1 MTVFGYRVTDREGR
15 VSEGVVEAPEESSA
29 RDRLRE
35 MGFLPIRVWPASSP
49 PEKVAGPAAAKGRS
63 GRGARRDLLP
73 FLQGLTTLLRAGIP
87 LDRSLEMLGD
97 LFRARAMGNVAGSL
111 LRDVRAGSSLADAM
125 RKAPGS
131 PFSRFTVQMVSA
143 GQATGRLEDAL
154 DQAYQFLERSRDF
167 RSTLVGSLLYPAILL
182 VASILSVVLLVVY
195 VVPRFAVVFS
205 SSGVLLPLPT
215 RVLLA
220 VSSFFRGYGLFLL
233 AAIALA
239 YLVFSAALRRPETR
253 RAWDRGKLGWPLV
266 GEVLTAI
273 ETSRV
278 MRSLSSLLSGGVPI
292 LPAFVIAR
300 EVSGNLAIRDGM
312 DAARLRVQG
321 GAKVARALAETTPVP
336 EMAIQMIA
344 VGEETG
350 RLEAML
356 ESVAET
362 YESTARRG
370 LRNFLTVLEPA
381 VILGMG
387 LMVGFIVFS
396 MFLAIFQMNE
406 VPF

>member
-1 MTVFGYRVTDREGR
+1 MAVFGYRVTDREGR
-15 VSEGVVEAPEESSA
+15 VSEGVVEAPEERIA
-29 RDRLRE
+29 RDRLRD
-35 MGFLPIRVWPASSP
+35 MGYLPIRVWPASVSP
-49 PEKVAGPAAAKGRS
+49 DKAAAPAARGRS
-63 GRGARRDLLP
+63 GRGAARDLLP
-73 FLQGLTTLLRAGIP
+73 FLQGMTTLLRAGIP

-97 LFRARAMGNVAGSL
+97 LFRARAMGSVAGAL
-111 LRDVRAGSSLADAM
+111 LSDVRAGTSLADAM

-167 RSTLVGSLLYPAILL
+167 RSNLIGSLLYPGILL
-182 VASILSVVLLVVY
+182 VTSILSVVLLVVY
-195 VVPRFAVVFS
+195 VVPRFAAVFS

-220 VSSFFRGYGLFLL
+220 VSDFLRGHGLLL
-233 AAIALA
+233 LGASV
-239 YLVFSAALRRPETR
+239 LVWLFFSASLRRPEAR
-253 RAWDRGKLGWPLV
+253 RSWDRTKLGWPLV
-266 GEVLTAI
+266 GQVLTAV

-278 MRSLSSLLSGGVPI
+278 TRSLSSLLSGGVPI

-300 EVSGNLAIRDGM
+300 EVSGNLAIREGM
-312 DAARLRVQG
+312 EAARLRVQG
-321 GAKVARALAETTPVP
+321 GAKVARALAETTPFP
-336 EMAIQMIA
+336 EMALQMIA

-356 ESVAET
+356 ESVADT
-362 YESTARRG
+362 YEATARRG

-387 LMVGFIVFS
+387 LLVGFIVFS
-396 MFLAIFQMNE
+396 MFLAIFRMNE

>member
-1 MTVFGYRVTDREGR
+1 VAVFGYRVTDREGR
-15 VSEGVVEAPEESSA
+15 VTEGVVEAPGEMSA

-35 MGFLPIRVWPASSP
+35 MGYLPIRVWPASAP
-49 PEKVAGPAAAKGRS
+49 PGKIAGPAAKGRS
-63 GRGARRDLLP
+63 ARGARRDLLP

-97 LFRARAMGNVAGSL
+97 LFRAQAMGNVANSL
-111 LRDVRAGSSLADAM
+111 LRNVRAGQSLADAM

-154 DQAYQFLERSRDF
+154 EQAYQFLERSRDF
-167 RSTLVGSLLYPAILL
+167 RSTLLGSLLYPAILL
-182 VASILSVVLLVVY
+182 VASILSIVLLVVY

-215 RVLLA
+215 RVLLS
-220 VSSFFRGYGLFLL
+220 VSAFFREYGLVFLVVFV
-233 AAIALA
+233 LA
-239 YLVFSAALRRPETR
+239 YLFFSAALRRPEAR
-253 RAWDRGKLGWPLV
+253 RAWDRAKLGWPLV
-266 GEVLTAI
+266 GSVLTAI

-312 DAARLRVQG
+312 EAARSRVKS
-321 GAKVARALAETTPVP
+321 GAKVARALAETTPFP
-336 EMAIQMIA
+336 EMALQMIA

-356 ESVAET
+356 ESVADT
-362 YESTARRG
+362 YEGTARRR

-387 LMVGFIVFS
+387 LLVGFIVFA
-396 MFLAIFQMNE
+396 MFLAIFRMNE

>member
-1 MTVFGYRVTDREGR
+1 MAVFGYRVTDREGR
-15 VSEGVVEAPEESSA
+15 VSEGVVEAPEERIA
-29 RDRLRE
+29 RDRLRD
-35 MGFLPIRVWPASSP
+35 MGYLPIRVWPASVFP
-49 PEKVAGPAAAKGRS
+49 DKAAAPAARGRS
-63 GRGARRDLLP
+63 GRGAARDLLP
-73 FLQGLTTLLRAGIP
+73 FLQGMTTLLRAGIP

-97 LFRARAMGNVAGSL
+97 LFRVRAMGSVAGAL
-111 LRDVRAGSSLADAM
+111 LSDVRAGTSLADAM

-167 RSTLVGSLLYPAILL
+167 RSNLIGSLLYPGILL
-182 VASILSVVLLVVY
+182 VTSILSVVLLVVY
-195 VVPRFAVVFS
+195 VVPRFAAVFS

-220 VSSFFRGYGLFLL
+220 VSDFLRGHGLLL
-233 AAIALA
+233 LGASV
-239 YLVFSAALRRPETR
+239 LVWLFFSASLRRPEAR
-253 RAWDRGKLGWPLV
+253 RSWDRTKLGWPLV
-266 GEVLTAI
+266 GQVLTAV

-278 MRSLSSLLSGGVPI
+278 TRSLSSLLSGGVPI

-300 EVSGNLAIRDGM
+300 EVSGNLAIREGM
-312 DAARLRVQG
+312 EAARLRVQG
-321 GAKVARALAETTPVP
+321 GAKVARALAETTPFP
-336 EMAIQMIA
+336 EMALQMIA

-356 ESVAET
+356 ESVADT
-362 YESTARRG
+362 YEATARRG

-387 LMVGFIVFS
+387 LLVGFIVFS
-396 MFLAIFQMNE
+396 MFLAIFRMNE

>member
-97 LFRARAMGNVAGSL
+97 LFRARAMGNVAGFL

-239 YLVFSAALRRPETR
+239 YLAFSAALRRPETR

>member
-1 MTVFGYRVTDREGR
+1 MAVFGYRVTDREGR
-15 VSEGVVEAPEESSA
+15 VSEGVVEAPEERTA
-29 RDRLRE
+29 QDRLRE
-35 MGFLPIRVWPASSP
+35 MGYLPIRVWPASAPSD
-49 PEKVAGPAAAKGRS
+49 KSAAPAARDRS
-63 GRGARRDLLP
+63 GRGVGRDLLP
-73 FLQGLTTLLRAGIP
+73 FLQGLATLLRAGIP
-87 LDRSLEMLGD
+87 LDRSLEMLSD
-97 LFRARAMGNVAGSL
+97 LFRARAMGNVAGAL
-111 LRDVRAGSSLADAM
+111 LSDVRAGSSLADAM

-167 RSTLVGSLLYPAILL
+167 RSSLLGSLLYPAILFL
-182 VASILSVVLLVVY
+182 ASILSIVLLVVY
-195 VVPRFAVVFS
+195 VVPRFAAVFS

-220 VSSFFRGYGLFLL
+220 VSSYFRDYGLILL
-233 AAIALA
+233 GALVLGWLFA
-239 YLVFSAALRRPETR
+239 SSTLRRPEAR
-253 RAWDRGKLGWPLV
+253 RAWDRAKLGWPVV
-266 GEVLTAI
+266 GPVLTAV

-292 LPAFVIAR
+292 LSAFVIAR
-300 EVSGNLAIRDGM
+300 EVSGNLAVRNGM
-312 DAARLRVQG
+312 EAARLRVQG
-321 GAKVARALAETTPVP
+321 GAKVARALAETTPFP
-336 EMAIQMIA
+336 EMALQMIA

-356 ESVAET
+356 ESVADT
-362 YESTARRG
+362 YEATARRG

-387 LMVGFIVFS
+387 LLVGFVVFS
-396 MFLAIFQMNE
+396 MFLAIFRMNE

>member
-1 MTVFGYRVTDREGR
+1 MAVYGYRVTDREGR
-15 VSEGVVEAPEESSA
+15 VSEGVVEAPEERSA

-35 MGFLPIRVWPASSP
+35 MGYLPIRVWPASAPS
-49 PEKVAGPAAAKGRS
+49 EKVAGPAAKGRS
-63 GRGARRDLLP
+63 GRNARRDLLP

-87 LDRSLEMLGD
+87 LDRSLEMLRD
-97 LFRARAMGNVAGSL
+97 LFRARAMGSVAEAL
-111 LRDVRAGSSLADAM
+111 LSDVRAGSSLADAM

-131 PFSRFTVQMVSA
+131 PFNRFTFQMVSA

-167 RSTLVGSLLYPAILL
+167 RSTLLGSLLYPAILL
-182 VASILSVVLLVVY
+182 VASILSIVLLVVY
-195 VVPRFAVVFS
+195 VVPRFSAVFS

-220 VSSFFRGYGLFLL
+220 VSAFFREQGLILLIVCVLVYFLFT
-233 AAIALA
+233 A
-239 YLVFSAALRRPETR
+239 FLRRPEAR
-253 RAWDRGKLGWPLV
+253 REWDRGKLRWPLV
-266 GEVLTAI
+266 GSVLTAI

-312 DAARLRVQG
+312 EAARSRVQG
-321 GAKVARALAETTPVP
+321 GAKVARALAETTPFP
-336 EMAIQMIA
+336 EMALQMIA

-356 ESVAET
+356 ESVANT
-362 YESTARRG
+362 YEATARRG
-370 LRNFLTVLEPA
+370 LRNFLTILEPV

-387 LMVGFIVFS
+387 LLVGFIVFS
-396 MFLAIFQMNE
+396 MFLAIFRLNE